1 MPESLNGTFF
11 RVDPRLV
18 HATLMSGWV
27 PSLGLERLVIACR
40 DVAADRRLATICR
53 MSAMDQVL
61 VRCVRE
67 DQVVEALGEVRLGCR
82 QMVLF
87 ASLAGVER
95 ALDSGLQIDALNVG
109 HLPRADGTKML
120 VPAVHLGA
128 EDRAAID
135 RLTERGIRVYVQPLA
150 DDDPRDPL
158 TDELSTSDLQIPADL
173 LSEPELPPDAGAPE
187 IKDDSKDRVAGVLE
201 VVNERGLH
209 LRAASV
215 LAQFAGKLAAS
226 VEVGKGGDF
235 VNAKSLLGLTTL
247 GAGPGTKLD
256 VVVTGP
262 GAKDAFEALRGLFAR
277 GFEEGV
283 GRGNVA

>member
-1 MPESLNGTFF
+1 MPESQTGTFF

-27 PSLGLERLVIACR
+27 PSLGLERLVIACSE
-40 DVAADRRLATICR
+40 VAADRRLATICR
-53 MSAMDQVL
+53 MSAMEQVQ
-61 VRCVRE
+61 VRCVPE
-67 DQVVEALGEVRLGCR
+67 AQVAAALSEARPGCR

-87 ASLAGVER
+87 TSLTGVER
-95 ALDSGLQIDALNVG
+95 ALDAGLPIDALNVG
-109 HLPRADGTKML
+109 HLPRVDGTKML
-120 VPAVHLGA
+120 VPAVHLGP
-128 EDRAAID
+128 EDRLAID
-135 RLTERGIRVYVQPLA
+135 RLTQRGIRVYVQPLA

-158 TDELSTSDLQIPADL
+158 TEELSTSDLQIPSDL
-173 LSEPELPPDAGAPE
+173 LDDPEPPPAVEPPK
-187 IKDDSKDRVAGVLE
+187 IKDASPDQVRGQLE

-215 LAQFAGKLAAS
+215 VAQFAGRLPVS
-226 VEVGKGGDF
+226 VEVGRDGDL

-277 GFEEGV
+277 GFEEGA
-283 GRGNVA
+283 GRGQTR